1 MRLGVCYYPEHW
13 PEAWWAGDAQAMA
26 AMGIAQVRIGE
37 FSWARIEPA
46 PGQFDWGWLD
56 RAIAILAAAG
66 LKIVLCTP
74 TTTPPKW
81 LVDAD
86 PTMLAVGDDGH
97 PRRFGSRRHYC
108 FSSDSY
114 LEQAERITRLFA
126 ERYGQHPAVVAW
138 QTDNEFGCHDTVVSY
153 SPNAVRRFR
162 LWLEARYGTIER
174 LNEAWGNVFWS
185 MEYLDFEAID
195 APFGAVTELNPAH
208 RLDFRRFA
216 SDEVVRFNHAQ
227 CRILRQLSPG
237 RPILH
242 NFMLLFTEFDHYR
255 VAADLD
261 AVAWDSYPLGALE
274 NFWFAPEEKHSW
286 LRTGHP
292 DFAPFHHD
300 LYRGMSRLPFWV
312 MEQQPGPVNWAR
324 WNPAPAPGMVRL
336 WTWEAFAHGADVVS
350 YFRWRQAPFGQEQMH
365 AGLYAPDRELAQGG
379 REAALVARELAQVP
393 ACAMVAART
402 VLVFDYEARWLIQV
416 QPQGADFDYLRQAFE
431 IYSALRGQGLDVDI
445 LGSRDPDLA
454 AKLAQAALVVVP
466 SLPAAPPEL
475 VAALQGCPAQ
485 VVLFPRCG
493 SKEESVR
500 IPEGLPPGPF
510 RRLVD
515 IRVAGVESLRPG
527 VREPVAFA
535 GFMGESQGWRESL
548 EPGPAVQVE
557 ARFDDG
563 SPALVRQERVRYL
576 GGGFDPASTSR
587 ILAQAAREAG
597 LAPEPLPEGLR
608 LRRRGDLLF
617 VLNYSDQPR
626 SLTLPAAHWLLGGS
640 EVAPHGVAIAR
651 TQEVPSA

>member
-13 PEAWWAGDAQAMA
+13 PESCWAEDARAMA
-26 AMGIAQVRIGE
+26 AMGISQVRIGE

-56 RAIAILAAAG
+56 RAIATLAAAG
-66 LKIVLCTP
+66 LAIVLCTP

-86 PTMLAVGDDGH
+86 PTMLAVGADGH

-108 FSSDSY
+108 FSSDTY

-126 ERYGQHPAVVAW
+126 ERYGQHPAVAAW

-185 MEYLDFEAID
+185 MEYLDFAAVD

-216 SDEVVRFNHAQ
+216 SDEVVRFNRAQ
-227 CRILRQLSPG
+227 VEILRELAPG

-274 NFWFAPEEKHSW
+274 NFWFAPEEKRRW

-292 DFAPFHHD
+292 DFASFHHD
-300 LYRGMSRLPFWV
+300 LYRGMSRQPFWV
-312 MEQQPGPVNWAR
+312 MEQQPGPVNWGR

-336 WTWEAFAHGADVVS
+336 WTWEAFAHGAGVVS

-365 AGLYAPDRELAQGG
+365 AGLHAPDRQVAQGG
-379 REAALVARELAQVP
+379 LEAAQVAGELALVP
-393 ACAMVAART
+393 HGPMGPART

-431 IYSALRGQGLDVDI
+431 AYSALRGQGLDVDI
-445 LGSRDPDLA
+445 VGSRDPELA
-454 AKLAQAALVVVP
+454 EKLARAALVVVP
-466 SLPAAPPEL
+466 SLPAVPPGL
-475 VAALQGCPAQ
+475 VAALQASPAQ

-493 SKEESVR
+493 SKEDSVR
-500 IPEGLPPGPF
+500 IPEGLPPGPLK
-510 RRLVD
+510 RLVD
-515 IRVAGVESLRPG
+515 IRVAWVESLRPE

-535 GFMGESQGWRESL
+535 GFAGEARGWRESL

-557 ARFDDG
+557 ARYGDG
-563 SPALVRQERVRYL
+563 SPALVRQGRVRYL
-576 GGGFDPASTSR
+576 AGCFDPASTAG
-587 ILAQAAREAG
+587 ILTQAAREAG
-597 LAPEPLPEGLR
+597 LAPEPLPEGVR
-608 LRRRGDLLF
+608 LQRRGDLLF

-626 SLTLPAAHWLLGGS
+626 VLPLPAANWLLGGS

-651 TQEVPSA
+651 TQGVPSA